1 MTTPNAFG
9 ADRWLQIKTL
19 FEQALEQEPAARA
32 AFVRA
37 AGVEDSIRDE
47 VLSLLAHAD
56 APTSAAGIFIDAR
69 ELVLDA
75 GAPPDRPDPAA
86 ERTGE
91 RLGAWEIVGPLG
103 SGGMGDVFEAVRADG
118 AFDGRAAIKVLKR
131 GMDSAAVLARFAQE
145 RRALARLNHAHIARL
160 YDAGMTGDGLP
171 YFVMERVEGD
181 SIDDAVHGLGL
192 EARLALFLQLADA
205 VAYAH
210 RNLLVHRDLKPTNV
224 LVDRDGQVKLLDFG
238 IAKAL
243 DPVEA
248 AGDATQG
255 AQRPY
260 TPRYASPEQVRGE
273 AASTATDVYSLG
285 VLLYQML
292 TGQRP
297 YGRDAQSPAEAARA
311 VLEEAPTRPS
321 AALTEASARSEL
333 DPDWIKHR
341 RRLEGD
347 LDNIL
352 LKALEKPIERRYA
365 SVDAFAADLRAY
377 LDGRPVSAHA
387 PDWRYLARKFVAR
400 HRAAVVAGAA
410 AVLALVIGAGTT
422 VWQAHEARRAR
433 DLAQA
438 RLDQTREITRTL
450 VFRFGDAITHLPG
463 GMRVK
468 EDLLKESAQALERI
482 DAAGGGDAALRGEL
496 AGVYARL
503 AELQGNQT
511 SVSLDRSEE
520 AFANAQRA
528 LDLAAPVWAERR
540 ADWRFALA
548 VAVAHLTSAQQW
560 RNHGEVARAL
570 ETLEAGLARLDEA
583 LPLVADPAS
592 AALLQAQRASMLVA
606 AGQFY
611 DQATTFSLA
620 RPAQALERFGQAEQ
634 VYRDLLAHPDLLDRL
649 DAQGLPDE
657 PKARWSAM
665 NQLAVIQGAK
675 ALIWLR
681 QDRLDDA
688 LREAD
693 AAVASSRATV
703 AADPVTTYWRDALMT
718 QANTLAVVQLRLER
732 WDDALASAELA
743 WEAAARLA
751 AEHGAK
757 SKWAVSRPVLALQL
771 GRSLAGTGAHA
782 RALALYAQTLPGWE
796 ALAQGPGAANA
807 KRRRALMRVYMAR
820 SYAALGQGAQAR
832 ASATAA
838 VAELDALA
846 ADGKPA
852 RELLIAQAQ
861 ACASLSDVDAGG
873 AAAWRARALEIY
885 AQADRLQPLGPDD
898 AALRRGLQAAVQ

>member
-1 MTTPNAFG
+1 MTTSPTG

-19 FEQALEQEPAARA
+19 FEQALEQEPAART

-333 DPDWIKHR
+333 DPDWIRHR

-365 SVDAFAADLRAY
+365 SVDAFAADVRAY
-377 LDGRPVSAHA
+377 L
-387 PDWRYLARKFVAR
+387 AR
-400 HRAAVVAGAA
+400 
-410 AVLALVIGAGTT
+410 
-422 VWQAHEARRAR
+422 
-433 DLAQA
+433 
-438 RLDQTREITRTL
+438 
-450 VFRFGDAITHLPG
+450 
-463 GMRVK
+463 
-468 EDLLKESAQALERI
+468 
-482 DAAGGGDAALRGEL
+482 
-496 AGVYARL
+496 
-503 AELQGNQT
+503 
-511 SVSLDRSEE
+511 
-520 AFANAQRA
+520 
-528 LDLAAPVWAERR
+528 
-540 ADWRFALA
+540 
-548 VAVAHLTSAQQW
+548 
-560 RNHGEVARAL
+560 
-570 ETLEAGLARLDEA
+570 
-583 LPLVADPAS
+583 
-592 AALLQAQRASMLVA
+592 
-606 AGQFY
+606 
-611 DQATTFSLA
+611 
-620 RPAQALERFGQAEQ
+620 
-634 VYRDLLAHPDLLDRL
+634 
-649 DAQGLPDE
+649 
-657 PKARWSAM
+657 
-665 NQLAVIQGAK
+665 
-675 ALIWLR
+675 
-681 QDRLDDA
+681 
-688 LREAD
+688 
-693 AAVASSRATV
+693 
-703 AADPVTTYWRDALMT
+703 
-718 QANTLAVVQLRLER
+718 
-732 WDDALASAELA
+732 
-743 WEAAARLA
+743 
-751 AEHGAK
+751 
-757 SKWAVSRPVLALQL
+757 
-771 GRSLAGTGAHA
+771 
-782 RALALYAQTLPGWE
+782 
-796 ALAQGPGAANA
+796 
-807 KRRRALMRVYMAR
+807 
-820 SYAALGQGAQAR
+820 
-832 ASATAA
+832 
-838 VAELDALA
+838 
-846 ADGKPA
+846 
-852 RELLIAQAQ
+852 
-861 ACASLSDVDAGG
+861 
-873 AAAWRARALEIY
+873 
-885 AQADRLQPLGPDD
+885 
-898 AALRRGLQAAVQ
+898 QAAILT

>member
-1 MTTPNAFG
+1 MTTSPTG

-19 FEQALEQEPAARA
+19 FEQALEQAPEARA
-32 AFVRA
+32 DFVRA
-37 AGVEDSIRDE
+37 SGADDSVRDE
-47 VLSLLAHAD
+47 VLSLLVHAD
-56 APTSAAGIFIDAR
+56 APTSAAGVFIDAR
-69 ELVLDA
+69 EFVLDA
-75 GAPPDRPDPAA
+75 AAVLDSPAPAA

-91 RLGAWEIVGPLG
+91 RLGAWEIVGTLG

-118 AFDGRAAIKVLKR
+118 AFEGRAAIKVLKR

-145 RRALARLNHAHIARL
+145 RRALARLTHAHIARL
-160 YDAGMTGDGLP
+160 YDAGMTADGLP
-171 YFVMERVEGD
+171 YFVMERVDGV
-181 SIDDAVHGLGL
+181 SIDSAVQGLSL

-248 AGDATQG
+248 ASEATQG

-273 AASTATDVYSLG
+273 PASTATDVYSLG
-285 VLLYQML
+285 VLLYQLL

-341 RRLEGD
+341 RRLAGD
-347 LDNIL
+347 LDNML

-365 SVDAFAADLRAY
+365 SVDAFAADVRAY

-387 PDWRYLARKFVAR
+387 PDWRYLAGKFIAR
-400 HRAAVVAGAA
+400 HRAPVAAGAA

-422 VWQAHEARRAR
+422 AWQAHEARRAR
-433 DLAQA
+433 DLAQT
-438 RLDQTREITRTL
+438 RLDQTREVTRAL

-463 GMRVK
+463 GMRIK

-482 DAAGGGDAALRGEL
+482 EAAGAGDAALRGEL

-511 SVSLDRSEE
+511 SVSLDQGED
-520 AFANAQRA
+520 ALKNAQRA

-540 ADWRFALA
+540 GDWRFALA

-560 RNHGEVARAL
+560 RNRGEVKRAL
-570 ETLEAGLARLDEA
+570 DVLEAGLARLDEA

-592 AALLQAQRASMLVA
+592 AAMLQAERASMLVA

-620 RPAQALERFGQAEQ
+620 QPAQALERFGQAEQ
-634 VYRDLLAHPDLLDRL
+634 VYRDLLARPELLDRL

-688 LREAD
+688 LREAE

-703 AADPVTTYWRDALMT
+703 AADPLTTYWRDGLMT
-718 QANTLAVVQLRLER
+718 QANTLAVVQSRLGR
-732 WDDALASAELA
+732 WPEALGAAQLA
-743 WEAAARLA
+743 WDTAAQLA
-751 AEHGAK
+751 AEHGAQ
-757 SKWAVSRPVLALQL
+757 SKWAVSRPILALQL
-771 GRSLAGTGAHA
+771 GRALAGTGAHD
-782 RALALYAQTLPGWE
+782 RALALYTQTMPGWD
-796 ALAQGPGAANA
+796 AFAQGPGAANA
-807 KRRRALMRVYMAR
+807 KRRRALMQVYMAR
-820 SYAALGQGAQAR
+820 SQAALGRHAAAR
-832 ASATAA
+832 ASALTAA
-838 VAELDALA
+838 AELDALA
-846 ADGKPA
+846 ATGQPTRD
-852 RELLIAQAQ
+852 LLIAQAQ
-861 ACASLSDVDAGG
+861 AAASLLELDAG
-873 AAAWRARALEIY
+873 AAAQWRSAALAAY
-885 AQADRLQPLGPDD
+885 AQADRLQALGPDD
-898 AALRRGLQAAVQ
+898 AALRRRLQNGGR